1 MEYAYL
7 LKAQP
12 FIREHLK
19 QMEAAKNMSSSNNST
34 STSGE
39 NKIFNKN

>member
-12 FIREHLK
+12 FIREHLQKK
-19 QMEAAKNMSSSNNST
+19 QAEQSQKSSNNDLQS
-34 STSGE
+34 S
-39 NKIFNKN
+39 KK